1 MPAQFTDFLKTPDLS
16 IALLSKAQMDEAVR
30 LINHA
35 FSYQDEA
42 KGRERITLDELA
54 KKIDETQFY
63 VIKQHDKLV
72 ACISLELRSDCL
84 YLGLL
89 AVADRL
95 QGGKL
100 APKIMQATNEYAKQ
114 LNYKRIDLSYG
125 SASPWLREYYERYGY
140 TETGDIRDIGWS
152 KLIEM
157 SKPL

>member
-1 MPAQFTDFLKTPDLS
+1 MMSLAEFFKEPGLTVSVLTQDE
-16 IALLSKAQMDEAVR
+16 MGEAVR

-54 KKIDETQFY
+54 KKMDETQFY
-63 VIKQHDKLV
+63 VIKQHYKLV
-72 ACISLELRSDCL
+72 ACVSLELRSDCL

-89 AVADRL
+89 AVADQL
-95 QGGKL
+95 QGGRL
-100 APKIMQATNEYAKQ
+100 APKIMQATDEYAKQ
-114 LNYKRIDLSYG
+114 LNYERMDLSYG
-125 SASPWLREYYERYGY
+125 STSPWLKEYYERYGF